1 MFKNSIDTSPRNS
14 EKISQKL
21 EQVTLNAIRKILPDY
36 SIMQACQNIGYTYR
50 ERKITPII
58 TVLHMI
64 MAAIWP
70 EDSFNASWQ
79 VVWANFASW
88 FPSLAGQ
95 CPARTNVARA
105 RARLPIKLWH
115 RLFDCVRLQSQRLS
129 GQFDKWKEHRLVLA
143 DGTCVSMSDK
153 PELFK
158 AFGTNDGYHGKG
170 KYPLA
175 RIVTLCLANTMTVI
189 NYAIGRYVQAESTM
203 LLSILD
209 SLKKGDLL
217 IADRHFA
224 AAHFYWYY
232 QQQGVEFL
240 TRAHQCLKISRIK
253 RIHSYNSNDF
263 IGYLDIN
270 ENYRR
275 KDSRLPKRIMVR
287 FIKAT
292 VRIRGRRKEIWFAT
306 SLLDN
311 RKYSAKSIVELYA
324 RRWRIETLFREVK
337 VNFSSDV
344 LRSQSPDGIRK
355 EIIAR
360 LTAINIV
367 RTIMLEA
374 SIENKVD
381 PQRLSFVG
389 ALRTII
395 SFSPALASSSVWS
408 LPLIYR
414 SMLTEIA
421 SALIPVRPERIEP
434 RMIQRER
441 QHYPCMKMT
450 RNRWRKQN
458 VA

>member
-1 MFKNSIDTSPRNS
+1 MFNNSIDNSHENS

-21 EQVTLNAIRKILPDY
+21 EQVTLNSVRKILPDH
-36 SIMQACQNIGYTYR
+36 SIMEACKSTGYTYR
-50 ERKITPII
+50 ERKITPIV

-79 VVWANFASW
+79 VIWANLASC
-88 FPSLAGQ
+88 FPSIAGQ

-105 RARLPIKLWH
+105 RARLPVKLW
-115 RLFDCVRLQSQRLS
+115 RKLFDWVSLQSQRLS
-129 GQFDKWKEHRLVLA
+129 EQYDKWKGHRVVLA

-175 RIVTLCLANTMTVI
+175 RLVTLCLANTMTVI
-189 NYAIGRYVQAESTM
+189 NYALGRYNQAESTM
-203 LLSILD
+203 LFSILD
-209 SLKKGDLL
+209 SLRKGDLL
-217 IADRHFA
+217 VADRHFA

-232 QQQGVEFL
+232 QQRAVEFL
-240 TRAHQCLKISRIK
+240 TRAHQCLKISRVK
-253 RIHSYNSNDF
+253 RIRSYSRDDF
-263 IGYLDIN
+263 IGYLNIN

-275 KDSRLPKRIMVR
+275 KDSRLPKRILVR
-287 FIKAT
+287 FIKAS
-292 VRIRGRRKEIWFAT
+292 VRIRGRRKEIWFVT

-311 RKYSAKSIVELYA
+311 RKYPAKAVVELYG
-324 RRWRIETLFREVK
+324 RRWRIETLFREFK

-367 RTIMLEA
+367 RSIMLEV
-374 SIENKVD
+374 SIEHKVD
-381 PQRLSFVG
+381 PQRISFVG
-389 ALRTII
+389 ALRVII
-395 SFSPALASSSVWS
+395 SFSPALAVSEFWQ
-408 LPLIYR
+408 LPRIYQA
-414 SMLTEIA
+414 MLTEIA
-421 SALIPVRPERIEP
+421 SVIVPERPGRVEP
-434 RMIQRER
+434 RMVRREWK
-441 QHYPCMKMT
+441 HYPSMKIT
-450 RNRWRKQN
+450 RAQWRLKY